1 MQQLQAGQLQKLIR
15 EAIIPSVPATQQAQQ
30 HIHTLIAYSPSSD
43 AIKYISRKTHPELQ
57 NKRAKIDTV
66 VAAGKHL
73 DRVRKGSK
81 VIKQMERDTDIYQ
94 NQRVEICECFTE
106 I

>member
-1 MQQLQAGQLQKLIR
+1 M
-15 EAIIPSVPATQQAQQ
+15 
-30 HIHTLIAYSPSSD
+30 
-43 AIKYISRKTHPELQ
+43 
-57 NKRAKIDTV
+57 DTV

-94 NQRVEICECFTE
+94 NQRVEISECFTE